1 MFELVA
7 IAIFGPMIL
16 ALLGAQVYV
25 ASCEA
30 LTRLRVSSFL
40 NSPHDFLEVGTVHRA
55 TLA

>member
-30 LTRLRVSSFL
+30 PPGYGCPLL

>member
-30 LTRLRVSSFL
+30 HT
-40 NSPHDFLEVGTVHRA
+40 A
-55 TLA
+55 TGVLFFKLPS